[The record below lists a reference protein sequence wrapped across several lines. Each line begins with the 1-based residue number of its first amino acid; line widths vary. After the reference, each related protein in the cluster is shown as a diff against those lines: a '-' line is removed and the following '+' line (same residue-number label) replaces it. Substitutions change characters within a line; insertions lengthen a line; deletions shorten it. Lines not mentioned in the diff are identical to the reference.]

1 MKVAL
6 DCSNDI
12 IDTIREPLLVLHP
25 HLTIKWVNESFYK
38 TFKTDAEHTI
48 GRYIFEIG
56 EREWDIPQLREL
68 LTKILSERS
77 SFYDFEFEIKFQS
90 AGDRVML
97 LNARKLALKDKDD
110 DVILLA
116 IEDVTER
123 RYAEEKVE
131 LCKQKDAYFALAS
144 HELNTPVT
152 SIKAFTQILQ
162 MKFAEERNTD
172 AVFMLARMNTQ
183 IDKLTHLITDLLDT
197 SKLEGGRMHY
207 NMVSFDFN
215 ELVTEVVN
223 DMQLVFL
230 THYINVSLGETLTIF
245 ADRERIEQV
254 ITNLISNAI
263 KYSPRANNINIRSSS
278 NAEHIV
284 LDVEDFGIGISAE
297 NQNKVFGKFFRIS
310 GQVEDTFPGLGIG
323 LFISAEI
330 IKRHKGT
337 INVQSIKGKGSAF
350 TITLPVN
357 GS

>member
-1 MKVAL
+1 
-6 DCSNDI
+6 
-12 IDTIREPLLVLHP
+12 
-25 HLTIKWVNESFYK
+25 
-38 TFKTDAEHTI
+38 
-48 GRYIFEIG
+48 
-56 EREWDIPQLREL
+56 
-68 LTKILSERS
+68 
-77 SFYDFEFEIKFQS
+77 
-90 AGDRVML
+90 
-97 LNARKLALKDKDD
+97 
-110 DVILLA
+110 
-116 IEDVTER
+116 
-123 RYAEEKVE
+123 
-131 LCKQKDAYFALAS
+131 
-144 HELNTPVT
+144 
-152 SIKAFTQILQ
+152 

-297 NQNKVFGKFFRIS
+297 NQNKVFEKFFRVS

-323 LFISAEI
+323 LFISEEI
-330 IKRHKGT
+330 IKWHKGT
-337 INVQSIKGKGSAF
+337 INVQSIKGKGSTF

-357 GS
+357 KS